1 MSIGLVLDTSA
12 LLVHVRLERIS
23 AGELIGEVADNGDI
37 TGVPALAVLDA
48 MPQLDGDDRAR
59 LERLVAGERESLT
72 IAVLPLVAGDLVQV
86 AEVTTIISGDRGTA
100 QAIVEANKYGVLLAT
115 ARPRDLGVGV
125 VIHED
130 DVCELS

>member
-1 MSIGLVLDTSA
+1 VSIGLILDTSA

-48 MPQLDGDDRAR
+48 LPHLKGEDRGRLARLLDGD
-59 LERLVAGERESLT
+59 SLT
-72 IAVLPLVAGDLVQV
+72 VAVLPLLADDLLDVERVAALITGGHGD
-86 AEVTTIISGDRGTA
+86 A
-100 QAIVEANKYGVLLAT
+100 QAIVEANRHGVPLAT
-115 ARPRDLGVGV
+115 VNPDDLGVGV
-125 VIHED
+125 VIHPD

>member
-23 AGELIGEVADNGDI
+23 VGELIGEVADNGDV
-37 TGVPALAVLDA
+37 TGIPALAVLDA
-48 MPQLDGDDRAR
+48 LPQLDSDDRER

-72 IAVLPLVAGDLVQV
+72 IEVLPLIADDLVQV
-86 AEVTTIISGDRGTA
+86 DAVTTIISGDRGTA
-100 QAIVEANKYGVLLAT
+100 QAIVEANKHGVLLAT
-115 ARPRDLGVGV
+115 VRPRDLGVGV